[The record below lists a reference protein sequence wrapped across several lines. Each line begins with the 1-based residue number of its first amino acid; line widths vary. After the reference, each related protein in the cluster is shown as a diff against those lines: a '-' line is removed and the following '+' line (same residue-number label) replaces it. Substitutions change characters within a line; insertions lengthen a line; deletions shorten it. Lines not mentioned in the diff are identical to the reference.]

1 MQAAPLPAA
10 RVDEALR
17 RVYGQ
22 PEFAERAEEFSVWEW
37 IVRQIGRFFGWIAD
51 TFGSVRAL
59 QSSAP
64 VLFWVV
70 VGLLAA
76 TAIALLVH
84 LLYSVTRGGGATAA
98 PQAAP
103 APIGEGPMTA
113 AEWEEIA
120 RRAAGAGRLRDG
132 ALALYQALV
141 LRLDARGALRFDT
154 AKTPGDYRREV
165 RAHPDAARPFA
176 AFLRGF
182 EPVAF
187 GGRPLDADG
196 YERLRAAAGEA
207 GVRG

>member
-22 PEFAERAEEFSVWEW
+22 PEFAERPDEFSVWEW
-37 IVRQIGRFFGWIAD
+37 IIRQIGRVFAWISD
-51 TFGSVRAL
+51 TFGLARGL

-70 VGLLAA
+70 VGLLAV
-76 TAIALLVH
+76 TAIALLAH
-84 LLYSVTRGGGATAA
+84 LLYSVTRGGGTTTPTVAA
-98 PQAAP
+98 PGTPGA
-103 APIGEGPMTA
+103 GPMTA

-132 ALALYQALV
+132 ALALYQAMV

-154 AKTPGDYRREV
+154 AKTPGDYRREI

-187 GGRPLDADG
+187 GGRSLDEAG